1 MSPTLLKLFQEYSQY
16 HRDPVN
22 AAIHKLAVPLIV
34 FHVLAM
40 LDWISLGLELGGHP
54 ITLAHAVFLPVLLW
68 YLLMS
73 ARLAAVMIP
82 FSALCLW
89 VGRMTHSEVVI
100 GIAVSAWIAQLI
112 GHARFEGKAPA
123 FKDNLV
129 QLLVGPVYFIALSAG
144 WWSPTRQESD

>member
-1 MSPTLLKLFQEYSQY
+1 MSPTLLKLFDEYSEY

-40 LDWISLGLELGGHP
+40 LDWISLDISLAGHS
-54 ITLAHAVFLPVLLW
+54 ITMAHAVFLPVLLW
-68 YLLMS
+68 YLFMS
-73 ARLAAVMIP
+73 ARLALIMAL

-89 VGRMTHSEVVI
+89 LGRMTPSEAVI
-100 GIAVSAWIAQLI
+100 AIAIFAWIAQLI
-112 GHARFEGKAPA
+112 GHVRYEGKAPA
-123 FKDNLV
+123 FKDNLI

-144 WWSPTRQESD
+144 WWSPKSLESS

>member
-1 MSPTLLKLFQEYSQY
+1 MNPTLLKLFDEYNEY

-40 LDWISLGLELGGHP
+40 LDWISLDISLAGNS
-54 ITLAHAVFLPVLLW
+54 ITAAHAVFLPALLW

-73 ARLAAVMIP
+73 ARLAAVMAL
-82 FSALCLW
+82 FSALCLRL
-89 VGRMTHSEVVI
+89 GRMTPSEVVVGVAI
-100 GIAVSAWIAQLI
+100 LAWIAQLI

-123 FKDNLV
+123 FKDNLI

-144 WWSPTRQESD
+144 WWSPKDTEIS

>member
-1 MSPTLLKLFQEYSQY
+1 MSPTLLKLFDEYSEY

-40 LDWISLGLELGGHP
+40 LDWINLDLELAGLP
-54 ITLAHAVFLPVLLW
+54 LTAAHAVFLPALLW

-73 ARLAAVMIP
+73 TRLAIIMAL

-89 VGRMTHSEVVI
+89 LGRMTPTEVVVGVAI
-100 GIAVSAWIAQLI
+100 LAWIAQLI

-123 FKDNLV
+123 FKDNLI

-144 WWSPTRQESD
+144 WWNPKGTEIS

>member
-1 MSPTLLKLFQEYSQY
+1 MNPTLLKLFDEYNEY

-40 LDWISLGLELGGHP
+40 LDWISLDLEFAGLP
-54 ITLAHAVFLPVLLW
+54 ITMAHAIFIPALLW

-73 ARLAAVMIP
+73 ARLAAVMAL

-89 VGRMTHSEVVI
+89 LGRMTPSEAVI
-100 GIAVSAWIAQLI
+100 AIAIFAWIAQLV

-123 FKDNLV
+123 FKDNLL

-144 WWSPTRQESD
+144 WWSPTRRESD